1 MKKMDKKDLQF
12 IVIFI
17 VVLACSFTYLYQSS
31 YAKYR
36 KRVTAG
42 VDLNV
47 ANWTIKINNEDVKNK
62 KMLTNKLVPEFEE
75 SEYTK
80 ANVLAPGSK
89 GYCDIVIDS
98 TNVDVNFQITLIAK
112 IPTESA
118 IKDLRVTDY
127 IINPSETNTN
137 KVAYTELEEIQIPV
151 VHNTPQTSIRL
162 FIEWDDNPT
171 TQTMDNEADTNA
183 AVDTSSEALIE
194 INTNFTQVNN

>member
-42 VDLNV
+42 VDLNI

-62 KMLTNKLVPEFEE
+62 KILTNKLVPEFEE

-183 AVDTSSEALIE
+183 AVDISSEALIE